1 MNTDELSRLA
11 KMISDLAN
19 SNLDQLKG
27 KCQNKDDIQDYY
39 LGILQRQA
47 ILLSEL
53 AALLKN
59 RNSKYISTPYIL
71 LRSLLD
77 DFLHLVYFHLC
88 KERDS
93 EIIKVNAVAYKQSFV
108 SLKNLTDSNY
118 ENFEGEYPFYLKEEE
133 VEELK
138 KTFVSKPENQKY
150 FQHPSRFKFKEFMTF
165 NTLVHRI
172 THSRE
177 TKIYRDRAYY
187 LWKEFS
193 SFAHYSTY
201 SFKIEMQDIP
211 ENMNIIDESFQYCY
225 NSVFLSFQYFVS
237 ELDLKFIDNEILNKR
252 YGLILS

>member
-1 MNTDELSRLA
+1 MNTNELSHLA
-11 KMISDLAN
+11 QMISDLAN
-19 SNLDQLKG
+19 SNLDQLEG
-27 KCQNKDDIQDYY
+27 KCQNEDDIQDYY

-47 ILLSEL
+47 ILLSDL

-59 RNSKYISTPYIL
+59 RNSKYISTPYII

-88 KERDS
+88 KERDN

-108 SLKNLTDSNY
+108 SLNNLTDSNY
-118 ENFEGEYPFYLKEEE
+118 ENFEGKYPFYLKKEE
-133 VEELK
+133 VEEVK
-138 KTFVSKPENQKY
+138 NTFVSKLENQKY
-150 FQHPSRFKFKEFMTF
+150 FQHPSRFKFKDFMTF
-165 NTLVHRI
+165 DTLVHRI

-193 SFAHYSTY
+193 SFVHYSTY
-201 SFKIEMQDIP
+201 SFKMEMQDTP